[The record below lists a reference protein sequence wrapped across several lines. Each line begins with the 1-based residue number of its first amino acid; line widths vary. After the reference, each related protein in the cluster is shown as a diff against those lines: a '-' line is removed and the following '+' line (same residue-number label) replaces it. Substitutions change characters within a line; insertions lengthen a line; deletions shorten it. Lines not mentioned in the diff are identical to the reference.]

1 MLGRSVCGSGL
12 APQLGGAA
20 RLECDA
26 PRRNLTAPA
35 KSIRFRQSDRLAGAL
50 WRPALAAAVPA
61 TGIVA
66 IMGNSRA
73 NHDWSLLYSGR
84 RSLVNSLLANTPENT
99 IEKTKDPR
107 KFSILQCMV
116 SLRVLHIRLT
126 RYCGFITVLNTGLSP
141 GWPSRPSNLTCR
153 V

>member
-1 MLGRSVCGSGL
+1 MLGRSVCGSSL

-26 PRRNLTAPA
+26 CRSSFAARR

-84 RSLVNSLLANTPENT
+84 RSLVNRPADEYTGEHDR
-99 IEKTKDPR
+99 KDKR
-107 KFSILQCMV
+107 SAQILD
-116 SLRVLHIRLT
+116 LT
-126 RYCGFITVLNTGLSP
+126 MYG
-141 GWPSRPSNLTCR
+141 
-153 V
+153 

>member
-12 APQLGGAA
+12 ASQLGGAA

-26 PRRNLTAPA
+26 CRRGLTPPA
-35 KSIRFRQSDRLAGAL
+35 KSIRFRQSDGLAGSL

-126 RYCGFITVLNTGLSP
+126 RYCCFITLLNKRTEP
-141 GWPSRPSNLTCR
+141 PSKP
-153 V
+153 